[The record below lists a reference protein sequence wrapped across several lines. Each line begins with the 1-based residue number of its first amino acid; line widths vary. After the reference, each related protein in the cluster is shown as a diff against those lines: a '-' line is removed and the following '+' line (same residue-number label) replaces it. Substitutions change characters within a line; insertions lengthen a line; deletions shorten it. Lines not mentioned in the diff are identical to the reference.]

1 MLAEERKARVQRGK
15 EEKDEKWRERNG
27 GAESPTATQRL
38 EGGLLLVVGRSWL
51 LRSGPEAHRAV
62 IASNVGLRQV
72 VGSFP
77 PSGRRAKSQPGRAV
91 RVAEHFCKEP

>member
-1 MLAEERKARVQRGK
+1 MLVEERKARVQG
-15 EEKDEKWRERNG
+15 ERKG
-27 GAESPTATQRL
+27 RKGARARCGISDCDTTQRL
-38 EGGLLLVVGRSWL
+38 EGRLLLIVGRSWL

-77 PSGRRAKSQPGRAV
+77 PSGRRAESQPGRAV